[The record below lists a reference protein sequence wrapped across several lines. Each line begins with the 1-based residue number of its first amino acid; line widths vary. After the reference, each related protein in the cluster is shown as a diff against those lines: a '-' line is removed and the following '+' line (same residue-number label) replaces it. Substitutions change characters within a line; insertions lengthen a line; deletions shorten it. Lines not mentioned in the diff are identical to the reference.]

1 MKLLQVLGPG
11 CPKCIKLAHDVETAA
26 KELEIEYNLE
36 KITDI
41 NVIIGFGVMTTP
53 ALFVDGV
60 LKVSGRCPNLQEI
73 KEMLK

>member
-1 MKLLQVLGPG
+1 MKLLQVLGTG
-11 CPKCIKLAHDVETAA
+11 CPKCTKLAHDVEMVA
-26 KELEIEYNLE
+26 KELGIEYNLE

-60 LKVSGRCPNLQEI
+60 MKVSGRCPNLQEI